1 MLDTVNPVNVGLS
14 PVPTPKLVLEV
25 LPVSVIKF
33 VPSPTIKLLSVGVNP
48 ATSTNC

>member
-14 PVPTPKLVLEV
+14 PVPTPKLVLAV